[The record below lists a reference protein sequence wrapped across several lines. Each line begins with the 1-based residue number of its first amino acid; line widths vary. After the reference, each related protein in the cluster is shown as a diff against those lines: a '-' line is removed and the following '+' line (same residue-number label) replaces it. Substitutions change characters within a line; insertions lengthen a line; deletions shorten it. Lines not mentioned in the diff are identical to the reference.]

1 MTKTELKQLLK
12 SAKAA
17 YEIYRD
23 LREVAQELR
32 SLAMK
37 TTPAYSLVPSGGGD
51 GQTKECI
58 ILRMLEKEQEAG
70 QAFAKYL
77 QRLNEVRELIQ
88 HLPVGEMQAVLI
100 KRYYKFK
107 SWDAIAD
114 EMAYSIR
121 TIHRIHANSLKILLK
136 IINQ

>member
-1 MTKTELKQLLK
+1 MTKTELKQLLR

-23 LREVAQELR
+23 LQEEAQELR

-51 GQTKECI
+51 GQTKECVM
-58 ILRMLEKEQEAG
+58 LRMLEKQQEAG
-70 QAFAKYL
+70 QALARYL
-77 QRLNEVRELIQ
+77 QRLDEVYELIQ
-88 HLPVGEMQAVLI
+88 LLPVSDMQEVLL
-100 KRYYKFK
+100 KRYYKRK
-107 SWDAIAD
+107 RWDVIAD

-136 IINQ
+136 LINQ